1 MKAILLT
8 SFNLSS
14 RLFWAVTA
22 LVVLAVAADT
32 FLRHSET
39 QKIINER
46 GYNRAKSIQEYF
58 VSMRFVYHQQFL
70 KSGIDLNDST
80 VGFLPAHAASLI
92 SDEFS
97 KRTTQGVSIRNVS
110 DQPRNPKNRADEL
123 ELESMK
129 YFMAHPDQNES
140 IKRVRQNGVDFFF
153 FSAPLRVQPYCL
165 ACHGEKEKALGYIKN
180 RYTQAYGYKLGDVR
194 GLTSIKI
201 PVQSLANP
209 MMSIFWETTLFS
221 FAVST
226 LLLAL
231 VYVSIKKLARHE
243 ELIKEEL
250 KKNVEEKTGELQC
263 AYRYEKHLRSILR
276 TVADVNQLLVTAQN
290 IEELIDKSAKALS
303 LNVSFVSVKILLVID
318 GKLDVKASYG
328 NFDEIVV
335 TEVDTHVFET
345 NKSVIYTNFEDES
358 IPLYCRQ
365 KAKLYGIKA
374 VYSAPL
380 RSSGFAE
387 KPLGVLTVCTTFDD
401 GFSDEESSMLDE
413 LVGDIGF
420 AVNSFMQKEI
430 IDGLSQERL
439 KSYQEFIEALVDMIE
454 QRDTYTAGHTQRV
467 ATYSVMIAK
476 KMCISESETQ
486 KLFEAA
492 KLHDIGKVVT
502 PDSVLLKPGA
512 LTALEYELIKEH
524 VSAGYRALSN
534 IDSYAKLAQ
543 IVACHHEKF
552 DGSGYPY
559 GKSGD
564 EIPILGHILAVA
576 DSFDAMTTNRIY
588 KARKSVQESIAEL
601 HSFSGSWYHPD
612 VVIAASEALSGV
624 EVDMGIDQAIGVSA
638 VDRERLSYFFKDRL
652 TGLYNED
659 YLTLLLSGR
668 SAYPKPQTISVVS
681 LVNFTKY
688 NRKHS
693 WEGGNNLLTIFAD
706 FLTKHIAES
715 PIFRVWGDRF
725 IIADFNGDIGLFVNE
740 SPLIA
745 HEIEYRTLV
754 LKAPFENIK
763 ETLLKT

>member
-1 MKAILLT
+1 M
-8 SFNLSS
+8 
-14 RLFWAVTA
+14 TA

-32 FLRHSET
+32 YLRYGET
-39 QKIINER
+39 QKIIQER
-46 GYNRAKSIQEYF
+46 GYNRAKSLQEYF
-58 VSMRFVYHQQFL
+58 VSMRFIYHQQFL
-70 KSGIDLNDST
+70 KSGIELNETT

-123 ELESMK
+123 ELESMR
-129 YFMAHPDQNES
+129 YFIAHPNQNES
-140 IKRVRQNGVDFFF
+140 FVQILQNGVEFFF

-165 ACHGEKEKALGYIKN
+165 TCHGEKEKTLGYIKS
-180 RYTQAYGYKLGDVR
+180 RYSQAYGYKVGDVR

-209 MMSIFWETTLFS
+209 MMNIFWETTLFS
-221 FAVST
+221 FAIST

-231 VYVSIKKLARHE
+231 VYVSIKRLARRE
-243 ELIKEEL
+243 ELTKEEL
-250 KKNVEEKTGELQC
+250 EKNVEEKTAELQN
-263 AYRYEKHLRSILR
+263 AYKHEKHLRSILR
-276 TVADVNQLLVTAQN
+276 TVADVNQLLITTQN

-303 LNVSFVSVKILLVID
+303 LNVSFVSVKIMLAID
-318 GKLDVKASYG
+318 DKLEVKASYG
-328 NFDEIVV
+328 IFHETMV
-335 TEVDTHVFET
+335 TEVDTSVFEA
-345 NKSVIYTNFEDES
+345 NKSAMFANFDDES
-358 IPLYCRQ
+358 IPEYCRQ
-365 KAKLYGIKA
+365 KAKIYNIKA

-380 RSSGFAE
+380 RSSDFAE
-387 KPLGVLTVCTTFDD
+387 KPLGVLTVCTAFED
-401 GFSDEESSMLDE
+401 GFSDQEWSMLDE

-420 AVNSFMQKEI
+420 AVNSFMQKET
-430 IDGLSQERL
+430 IDVLNQEKL

-467 ATYSVMIAK
+467 ASYSVMIAK
-476 KMCISESETQ
+476 KMGISEDETQ

-524 VSAGYRALSN
+524 VVAGYRALSN
-534 IDSYAKLAQ
+534 VDSYAKLAQ

-588 KARKSVQESIAEL
+588 KARKSVQESLSEL
-601 HSFSGSWYHPD
+601 HNFSGSWYHPG
-612 VVIAASEALSGV
+612 VVTAAVDALCGV
-624 EVDMGIDQAIGVSA
+624 EVDIGIDQAIGVSA
-638 VDRERLSYFFKDRL
+638 IDRERLSYFFKDRL

-659 YLTLLLSGR
+659 YLTLMLNGR

-693 WEGGNNLLTIFAD
+693 WEGGNSLLIIFAD
-706 FLTKHIAES
+706 FLTRRITET

-725 IIADFNGDIGLFVNE
+725 VIADFEGDIELFAKE
-740 SPLIA
+740 SPLSA
-745 HEIEYRTLV
+745 HEIECRTQV